1 MKDRHLDAEETEQLL
16 DTLLAGDFSTLPDY
30 GDLAPDTLGH
40 KVWRLGKT
48 LHEQR
53 RQALARE
60 RGMQSIIDAMMRVAS
75 GDFEIQIEFE
85 LEDDFL
91 EALMLGL
98 NMMAEELAALSTEFI
113 KARDAALAA
122 SATKSAFLASMS
134 HELRTPL
141 NAIIGYAELI
151 QEDAELDGEEQLA
164 EDTNKILTAS
174 RHLVSLIN
182 DILDLSKIEAGK
194 IELAPETFV
203 VEELCQGL
211 TATIAPLAVNKSN
224 NLEVEIEPMLGSIHS
239 DRTRLRQILLNLLSN
254 ANKFTNE
261 GTVRFIIWQDRV
273 REQVCFTVED
283 SGIGIDKARQ
293 AAIFEPFVQEDS
305 TTTRRFGGTGLGLAI
320 SKHLAGMLGGDI
332 ELESEPGKGS
342 RFTLRVAADLRN
354 YDQKGLSESS
364 SASILTTEEYISLEG
379 RKDVLVIDDDPH
391 VHALMQRSIL
401 AQQTNLISVMSGAE
415 ALEYIEDEGPPDLIF
430 LDIELP
436 DTDGWTILAKLR
448 NSPQT
453 KDIPVVVI
461 SVVDNS
467 MLGFALGATDY
478 LVKPLDYSRLL
489 PLTLNLC
496 GASTNGSVL
505 IVDDDS
511 SARELARRAL
521 EPSGFDVLEAPDGF
535 AALRLLEVHRPDA
548 IVLDLMMPGLD
559 GFQVHEKLQDNP
571 ELSSIPVVVFSAMD
585 LDSKDRSRLQD
596 RDIVRKDHGYGVLF
610 DVISRAV
617 RLSHEHGQEILPT

>member
-30 GDLAPDTLGH
+30 GDLAPGTLGH

-617 RLSHEHGQEILPT
+617 QLSNIPETIPT

>member
-617 RLSHEHGQEILPT
+617 QLSNIPETIPT

>member
-1 MKDRHLDAEETEQLL
+1 MTDRRLTTQETENLL
-16 DTLLAGDFSTLPDY
+16 DSLLDGDFSALSQF
-30 GDLAPDTLGH
+30 GDLTPGTLEH
-40 KVWRLGKT
+40 KVWRLGT
-48 LHEQR
+48 ELQQQR
-53 RQALARE
+53 RQSRARE

-203 VEELCQGL
+203 VEELCQSL
-211 TATIAPLAVNKSN
+211 TATIAPLAINKSN
-224 NLEVEIEPMLGSIHS
+224 NLEVEIEPLIGTIHS

-261 GTVRFIIWQDRV
+261 GVVRFVVWQDKI
-273 REQVCFTVED
+273 REQICFTVED

-293 AAIFEPFVQEDS
+293 AAIFEPFVQEDN

-332 ELESEPGKGS
+332 DLQSEPGKGS
-342 RFTLRVAADLRN
+342 SFTLRVAADVRN
-354 YDQKGLSESS
+354 IEEKGLHEGS
-364 SASILTTEEYISLEG
+364 SAAIVTEEHITLEG

-415 ALEYIEDEGPPDLIF
+415 ALEYIEEEGPPDLIF

-448 NSPQT
+448 NAPET

>member
-1 MKDRHLDAEETEQLL
+1 M
-16 DTLLAGDFSTLPDY
+16 PDY
-30 GDLAPDTLGH
+30 GDLAPGTLGH

-617 RLSHEHGQEILPT
+617 QLSNIPETIPT

>member
-548 IVLDLMMPGLD
+548 
-559 GFQVHEKLQDNP
+559 
-571 ELSSIPVVVFSAMD
+571 
-585 LDSKDRSRLQD
+585 
-596 RDIVRKDHGYGVLF
+596 
-610 DVISRAV
+610 
-617 RLSHEHGQEILPT
+617 

>member
-1 MKDRHLDAEETEQLL
+1 MTDRRLTTQETENLL
-16 DTLLAGDFSTLPDY
+16 DSLLDGDFSALSQF
-30 GDLAPDTLGH
+30 GDLTPGTLEH
-40 KVWRLGKT
+40 KVWRLGT
-48 LHEQR
+48 ELQQQR
-53 RQALARE
+53 RQSRARE

-174 RHLVSLIN
+174 RHLVSVIN

-203 VEELCQGL
+203 VEELCQSL
-211 TATIAPLAVNKSN
+211 TATIAPLAINKSN
-224 NLEVEIEPMLGSIHS
+224 NLEVEIEPLIGTIHS

-261 GTVRFIIWQDRV
+261 GVVRFVVWQDKI
-273 REQVCFTVED
+273 REQICFTVED

-293 AAIFEPFVQEDS
+293 AAIFEPFVQEDN

-332 ELESEPGKGS
+332 DLQSEPGKGS
-342 RFTLRVAADLRN
+342 SFTLRVAADVRN
-354 YDQKGLSESS
+354 IEEKGLHEGS
-364 SASILTTEEYISLEG
+364 SAAIVTEEHITLEG

-415 ALEYIEDEGPPDLIF
+415 ALEYIEEEGPPDLIF

-448 NSPQT
+448 NAPET